1 MTYVKRLDI
10 WHFNAS
16 ILLEQIE
23 ELWVGGANNFVVKK
37 GRTNDK
43 NVTRIFHWK
52 ISNINFYLLLM
63 SVSFTH
69 VLCWQRKVQI
79 IYDQHLKF
87 HNLNRSYW
95 FFKFQS
101 IRTINEGNQI
111 LISSQLLHTC
121 ISYCFKNVTKI
132 MVPSLR

>member
-111 LISSQLLHTC
+111 LISKSIITHMYFILFQKC
-121 ISYCFKNVTKI
+121 NKNHGT
-132 MVPSLR
+132 